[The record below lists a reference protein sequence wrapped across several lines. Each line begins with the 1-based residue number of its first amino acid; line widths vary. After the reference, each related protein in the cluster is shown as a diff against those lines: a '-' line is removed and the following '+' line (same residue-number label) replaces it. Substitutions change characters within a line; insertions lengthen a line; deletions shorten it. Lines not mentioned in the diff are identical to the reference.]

1 MDIKKV
7 ITKNA
12 QSLIAIG
19 TLIGMAIGVV
29 NFFILA
35 SVAPLERRVE
45 AIEEWKVETRS
56 EIKEIPVI
64 SSKLDTLKEDIK
76 DIKSALGLR

>member
-1 MDIKKV
+1 MDIKKA

-12 QSLIAIG
+12 QALIAIG

-45 AIEEWKVETRS
+45 AIEDWKVETRS

-64 SSKLDTLKEDIK
+64 SNKLDTLKEDIK
-76 DIKSALGLR
+76 DIKSLLGVR

>member
-1 MDIKKV
+1 
-7 ITKNA
+7 
-12 QSLIAIG
+12 
-19 TLIGMAIGVV
+19 MAIGVV

-35 SVAPLERRVE
+35 SVAPLEKRVE
-45 AIEEWKVETRS
+45 AIEDWKVETRS

-64 SSKLDTLKEDIK
+64 SNKLDTLKEDIK

>member
-1 MDIKKV
+1 MDIKKA

-12 QSLIAIG
+12 QALIAIG
-19 TLIGMAIGVV
+19 TLIGMGIGVV

-76 DIKSALGLR
+76 DIKSLLGVR